1 MHGPLNVKKENIYKS
16 DYQAYQDHQIR
27 DIVLS
32 KGKITE
38 LICQCVCTNT
48 GVYGIPIPQS

>member
-1 MHGPLNVKKENIYKS
+1 MHGPLNFKKENIYKS

-27 DIVLS
+27 DFVPS

-38 LICQCVCTNT
+38 LISQCVRTNT
-48 GVYGIPIPQS
+48 GIYGT